1 MPRKESPSVRTTL
14 YRVRG
19 INDLTDAV
27 RSKYLGAGGFTAA
40 PGTVEGSESLLVT
53 GAMHRRQTTW
63 AGRLSTLSGENVSLG
78 NTTVAA
84 LLIIRSASTE
94 AWALAYGIGFQL
106 LEPAHIDPGFGMR
119 VAIRTAQPNAIQSLT
134 RSELDHRARTDRSSI
149 PAGEALRGF
158 GIGDFGEVVTRI
170 SGTAAVSGLA
180 LGDASVRIRAAD
192 ALSIPLGKTPRLL
205 MSDLDAIAATL
216 DLTPQPELEA
226 LEQFVR
232 VKDAKMIEQL
242 KEELQAALAGGSNGR
257 LALGWPHE
265 RINDNGT
272 PSAFKLLG
280 TGKHNVEAK
289 DDLPSLDDLLE
300 AIGQKAPDD
309 RFAGASS
316 IKVQLFRDSDA
327 EEPVS
332 GAIPAIYWLFFEIEI
347 NGVRYCL
354 FDSCWYA
361 IDTDYAQRLQ
371 SHVDEIFARPPA
383 VALPNWSVA
392 TCPGE
397 GAYNAMAA
405 ESLGG
410 VMLDRQLLRTT
421 QHPRGFE
428 ACDIITKDGLLIHV
442 KHTPKSSAVSHLI
455 AQALVS
461 TDALRHDNEARQKLR
476 DLTADAGGD
485 ASWLPD
491 RLSSVMLAMAR
502 LKPITAEGLFSFSQV
517 TLTRLD
523 SLLAEAGV
531 TLTIG
536 SVKREERPVGAAAAT
551 RVTAPR

>member
-1 MPRKESPSVRTTL
+1 M
-14 YRVRG
+14 RG
-19 INDLTDAV
+19 ITELAGAI
-27 RSKYLGAGGFTAA
+27 RAKYLSDGSFTATA
-40 PGTVEGSESLLVT
+40 GTVEGNESLLVA
-53 GAMHRRQTTW
+53 GAMHRDRTTW
-63 AGRLSTLSGENVSLG
+63 AGRLSSLSGLDINLG
-78 NTTVAA
+78 NTTAA
-84 LLIIRSASTE
+84 AVLVIRAAPTQ
-94 AWALAYGIGFQL
+94 AWALAYGMGFQL
-106 LEPAHIDPGFGMR
+106 LEPANIDPGFGMR

-192 ALSIPLGKTPRLL
+192 ALSVPLGKTPRLL
-205 MSDLDAIAATL
+205 MRDLDAIAATL
-216 DLTPQPELEA
+216 NLTPQPELQA

-232 VKDAKMIEQL
+232 VKNPEMIEQL
-242 KEELQAALAGGSNGR
+242 EAELQAALAGGSNGR

-265 RINDNGT
+265 RIDDNGT

-300 AIGQKAPDD
+300 AIDQKAPDD
-309 RFAGASS
+309 RLAGASS
-316 IKVQLFRDSDA
+316 IKVQLFRDSDG
-327 EEPVS
+327 EEAVS
-332 GAIPAIYWLFFEIEI
+332 GAIPAIHWLFFEVEI

-354 FDSCWYA
+354 FDSRWYA
-361 IDTDYAQRLQ
+361 MDTDYAQRLQ
-371 SHVDEIFARPPA
+371 SHVDQIFARPSA
-383 VALPNWSVA
+383 VELPGWTVA
-392 TCPGE
+392 THPDE

-405 ESLGG
+405 ASLGG

-428 ACDIITKDGLLIHV
+428 ACDIITKNGVLIHV

-476 DLTADAGGD
+476 ALTTDAGGN

-491 RLSSVMLAMAR
+491 RLNSVMLAMAR
-502 LKPITAEGLFSFSQV
+502 PEPITAEELFSFSQV

-523 SLLAEAGV
+523 SSLAEAGV
-531 TLTIG
+531 SLTIG
-536 SVKREERPVGAAAAT
+536 SVKRA
-551 RVTAPR
+551 

>member
-14 YRVRG
+14 YRMRE
-19 INDLTDAV
+19 ITDLSDAI
-27 RSKYLGAGGFTAA
+27 RSKYLGHGAFTTTSGA
-40 PGTVEGSESLLVT
+40 VQGSESLLVAGT
-53 GAMHRRQTTW
+53 MHREQTTW
-63 AGRLSTLSGENVSLG
+63 AGRLSTLSGVSISLG
-78 NTTVAA
+78 NTTAA
-84 LLIIRSASTE
+84 AVLVIRAAPTE
-94 AWALAYGIGFQL
+94 AWALTYGMGFQL

-119 VAIRTAQPNAIQSLT
+119 VAIRTAQPDAIQSLT

-170 SGTAAVSGLA
+170 SGSATVSGLT

-192 ALSIPLGKTPRLL
+192 ALSVPLAKTPRCL

-216 DLTPQPELEA
+216 DLAAQPELQA

-232 VKDAKMIEQL
+232 VKNREMIERL
-242 KEELQAALAGGSNGR
+242 ETELRAALEGGSNGR

-265 RINDNGT
+265 RIDDNGT

-280 TGKHNVEAK
+280 TGKHYVEAK
-289 DDLPSLDDLLE
+289 DDLPNLDDLLE
-300 AIGQKAPDD
+300 AIERKAPDD
-309 RFAGASS
+309 RLAGASS
-316 IKVQLFRDSDA
+316 IKVQLFRDSDG

-332 GAIPAIYWLFFEIEI
+332 GAIPAIHWLFFEIEI
-347 NGVRYCL
+347 SGVRYCL
-354 FDSCWYA
+354 FDSRWYA
-361 IDTDYAQRLQ
+361 MDTDYAQRLQ
-371 SHVDEIFARPPA
+371 AHVDEIFARPPA
-383 VALPNWSVA
+383 VSLPDWTVS
-392 TCPGE
+392 THPDE
-397 GAYNAMAA
+397 KAYNAMAA
-405 ESLGG
+405 ASLGG

-428 ACDIITKDGLLIHV
+428 ASDIITEDGLLIHV

-461 TDALRHDNEARQKLR
+461 TDALRHDNEARQQLRKL
-476 DLTADAGGD
+476 TTDAGGD
-485 ASWLPD
+485 PSWLPD

-502 LKPITAEGLFSFSQV
+502 HKPITAEKLFSFSQV

-523 SLLAEAGV
+523 SSLVGAGV

-536 SVKREERPVGAAAAT
+536 SVKRE
-551 RVTAPR
+551 